1 MSVAGW
7 TRIRRAVASGAVA
20 TIAGLLVVAGTG
32 CSDVIGR
39 SHVSREAGMKAFDA
53 ADYEQAAAAFMDAT
67 RQNPRDYKS
76 FYMAGQ
82 CYEKLNL
89 EQKTIFSYKSGLNAM
104 QATEIGRGDEEFKG
118 KIIDA
123 LSSYLARAAS
133 RESEIEAL
141 IQSAQRL
148 DVPPQRAAQDWVVL
162 AKVYANL
169 GDADN
174 AIDAYNRASLLAP
187 SDFNLAKTYGLY
199 LESLAQPRRA
209 EPYLIRAYQ
218 LNPEDVEV
226 ARALRRIG
234 VVPGPSLLNQ
244 ADLARP
250 IVPEGPLPELKLFPT
265 QSPPARP

>member
-1 MSVAGW
+1 
-7 TRIRRAVASGAVA
+7 
-20 TIAGLLVVAGTG
+20 
-32 CSDVIGR
+32 
-39 SHVSREAGMKAFDA
+39 MKAFDA

-118 KIIDA
+118 KIIEA

-141 IQSAQRL
+141 IQSARRL
-148 DVPPQRAAQDWVVL
+148 DVPSQRAAQDWVVL

-187 SDFNLAKTYGLY
+187 GDFNLAKTYGLY